1 MKNERMKELKKEI
14 RKAKVNNTKQEI
26 IKNLKVFNNDKI
38 TRNIALLCA
47 AATVAIIA
55 APSFKSTKYLH
66 KKTEIDSFGK
76 YNVEEQYDSFESS
89 LDTITYY
96 SDWEKNDNNEYSR
109 KVEKYKL
116 KSIPESYL
124 VGIINSLNE
133 TDIIHNSD
141 FINLF
146 GRKISEETETISS
159 LSETEIKKGEHFKV
173 IIYDYD
179 ENVYIIDE
187 AKWENCFLKI
197 MITLAANV
205 SIMGFSGIFDE
216 YITDEKRKKII
227 EQEKEISEEY
237 NSKKIDIK
245 PLVRELELIQN
256 K

>member
-1 MKNERMKELKKEI
+1 MDLVKLTEELVLAVVSNKD
-14 RKAKVNNTKQEI
+14 A
-26 IKNLKVFNNDKI
+26 
-38 TRNIALLCA
+38 
-47 AATVAIIA
+47 
-55 APSFKSTKYLH
+55 
-66 KKTEIDSFGK
+66 
-76 YNVEEQYDSFESS
+76 
-89 LDTITYY
+89 
-96 SDWEKNDNNEYSR
+96 
-109 KVEKYKL
+109 
-116 KSIPESYL
+116 
-124 VGIINSLNE
+124 VGVREFE
-133 TDIIHNSD
+133 TDAP
-141 FINLF
+141 
-146 GRKISEETETISS
+146 ETISS